1 MSPRPQHEEG
11 TTSFGRFA
19 RILGV
24 APSYITNLKGQ
35 GRLVLTDDGKRIRV
49 RESRAR
55 IKATADPA
63 KEAVAARHAGN
74 REARAGDATD
84 QPPVAPPARDQGDD
98 GAEPAPMSSG
108 YTYWRERTEKAK
120 ALAAERDNAVAD
132 GRLLDAGDVTAAVAA
147 AITTLRT
154 RIESM
159 PDVLGPQLAAIHDE
173 AESRAVL
180 AEAFEHALE
189 EMARQFSNLAKVTA

>member
-1 MSPRPQHEEG
+1 MNRPQREEG
-11 TTSFGRFA
+11 TTTFGRFA

-24 APSYITNLKGQ
+24 APSYITELKGL
-35 GRLVLTDDGKRIRV
+35 GRLVLADDGKRIRV
-49 RESRAR
+49 RESIDL

-63 KEAVAARHAGN
+63 KEAVAARHAAN
-74 REARAGDATD
+74 REARAGDGAPV
-84 QPPVAPPARDQGDD
+84 PPIEAPARDQGDD
-98 GAEPAPMSSG
+98 GAESAPTSSG
-108 YTYWRERTEKAK
+108 FTYWRERNEKAK
-120 ALAAERDNAVAD
+120 ALAAERDNAIAD
-132 GRLLDAGDVTAAVAA
+132 GKLLAAGDVTAAVAA

-173 AESRAVL
+173 AEARAVL

-189 EMARQFSNLAKVTA
+189 EMARQFSNLAKVVA

>member
-1 MSPRPQHEEG
+1 MSRAPHEEG

-19 RILGV
+19 RIMDV
-24 APSYITNLKGQ
+24 APSYITDLKGQ
-35 GRLVLTDDGKRIRV
+35 GRLVLTDDGKRIRI
-49 RESRAR
+49 RESIDR

-63 KEAVAARHAGN
+63 KEAVTARHAAN
-74 REARAGDATD
+74 REARAGDGASA
-84 QPPVAPPARDQGDD
+84 PPIAPPARDHGDD
-98 GAEPAPMSSG
+98 AADPAPTSSG

-120 ALAAERDNAVAD
+120 ALAAERDNALAD
-132 GRLLDAGDVTAAVAA
+132 GKLLAAGDVTAAVAA

-189 EMARQFSNLAKVTA
+189 EMARQFSNLAKVQA